1 MKLSAGALLPWAVRV
16 AWALLPFA
24 AGPALAGALDGR
36 SVAVRSVASAGLWIG
51 WALVVVGVLVPHPI
65 SLTAL
70 RVAAPAALAACV
82 AAALSGEAAGAVPA
96 LAACTVMVALA
107 FTAET
112 GTWMINGAAY
122 GEERRFLLRPPQ
134 VLMVLPIPVAW
145 LLLVAAVVGPPLLL
159 AAGRWVA
166 GGLALLAGVP
176 LALVLA
182 RALHSLSLRWA
193 VLVPAGLVIKDHL
206 ALADPVLIR
215 RTDMEVLRPAV
226 AGADALDLTVGAR
239 GLPLEAQ
246 LRQAVPL
253 MRVVLGR
260 RRSEPGRSAR
270 LRFTPT
276 RPGAVLAA
284 AAQRRIPV
292 A

>member
-1 MKLSAGALLPWAVRV
+1 MSAGALLPWAVRV
-16 AWALLPFA
+16 AWLLLPFA

-51 WALVVVGVLVPHPI
+51 WAVVVVGVLVPHPV

-82 AAALSGEAAGAVPA
+82 AAALSGEATGVVPA
-96 LAACTVMVALA
+96 LAACTVMVAVA
-107 FTAET
+107 FSAET
-112 GTWMINGAAY
+112 GTWMINGTAY
-122 GEERRFLLRPPQ
+122 GDERRFLLRPPQ
-134 VLMVLPIPVAW
+134 ALMVLPIPLAW
-145 LLLVAAVVGPPLLL
+145 MLLVAAVAGPPLLL

-182 RALHSLSLRWA
+182 RALHSLTLRWA
-193 VLVPAGLVIKDHL
+193 VLVPAGLVIRDHL
-206 ALADPVLIR
+206 ALVDPVLLR
-215 RTDMEVLRPAV
+215 RTDMEVLSPAV
-226 AGADALDLTVGAR
+226 AGADALDLSVGAR
-239 GLPLEAQ
+239 GLAVEAQ
-246 LRQAVPL
+246 LREAVPL

-260 RRSEPGRSAR
+260 RRGEAGRSAR